1 MARARAI
8 AAPPVLAPRL
18 DRLSSALLARRA
30 AGGDERAFET
40 IFRRYSQELYRYCLG
55 IVRNPTDAEDALQAT
70 MAAALRALPG
80 EERELALRPWLYRV
94 AHNESI
100 SLIRG
105 RRESALSV
113 ETDELVEN
121 SAAVHAEERER
132 LRQLVGDLRALPD
145 RQRSAILMRE
155 LSDLSYAEIAGA
167 LDCSEGAARQT
178 VYEARSALNLIAE
191 GRSMECED
199 ARRAISGGD
208 RRRLRGRRVR
218 THLHACEGCRDF
230 EAAIALRTADLRML
244 FPALPAAAAA
254 TLMGGA
260 VGGGGATLAATA
272 GGTGVGA
279 VGAAVGASAAL
290 KGASILAAAAV
301 AVGAADMTGAIDL
314 GTPLRGS
321 GGAESSAGSNGGGPA
336 SESTATGRQGDSAVK
351 GGHGAGGH
359 AEGGAAGGPAGKTD
373 GSGRPVDAPGA
384 GASAPGAGQHGAAG
398 QANAPGQTEGAR
410 NPSAPGQE
418 GSSLGNAGEAP
429 AGTGTAGGSGSA
441 PADTGSSSGSAP
453 ATDSPGNSGSAPGQT
468 GTAGN
473 SGNAPGHTGTAGNSG
488 SAPGQT
494 GTAGNSGS
502 APGHTGTAPGNSGSA
517 PGHTGAVP
525 SVPGTVPGVGNPPSV
540 PPGHSGVKPGKGNAQ
555 EVVN

>member
-8 AAPPVLAPRL
+8 APPAVLAPRL
-18 DRLSSALLARRA
+18 DRLTSAKLARRA

-113 ETDELVEN
+113 ETEELVEN

-178 VYEARSALNLIAE
+178 VYEARSALHLIAE

-230 EAAIALRTADLRML
+230 QAAIALRTADLRML

-301 AVGAADMTGAIDL
+301 AVGAADMSGAIDL
-314 GTPLRGS
+314 GSPLPGS
-321 GGAESSAGSNGGGPA
+321 GNAEPSAGSSGGGPEA
-336 SESTATGRQGDSAVK
+336 QSTAAGRHGDSAAK
-351 GGHGAGGH
+351 GGHGDGGH
-359 AEGGAAGGPAGKTD
+359 AQGGATGGPAGKTE
-373 GSGRPVDAPGA
+373 GSGRPADAPGA
-384 GASAPGAGQHGAAG
+384 GASAPGAGQQGAAG
-398 QANAPGQTEGAR
+398 QANAPGQTGEAG
-410 NPSAPGQE
+410 NPSAPGQA

-429 AGTGTAGGSGSA
+429 AGTGTTGTTGGSAAAPGDTSTSSGSGSA
-441 PADTGSSSGSAP
+441 PAETG
-453 ATDSPGNSGSAPGQT
+453 SPGNSGSAPGQ
-468 GTAGN
+468 
-473 SGNAPGHTGTAGNSG
+473 TGTAGNSG

-502 APGHTGTAPGNSGSA
+502 APGHTGTAGNSGSA

-525 SVPGTVPGVGNPPSV
+525 AVPGDVPGVGNPPSV

-555 EVVN
+555 EVIN